1 MLCAHAPNLPQI
13 SLDSGDTSIIV
24 DGPAAASPSA
34 SVDGFKT
41 IGSRSA
47 VAHSPGDPDIYVT
60 GASDGYL
67 RKWSASGR
75 RLITKTAVGSIQTET
90 DRGDGR
96 VAPASGVGI
105 GGDGADKRSRVPG
118 IGALRWASGATEFV
132 LCGLSSGDVVL
143 VSPIDMTVLS
153 R

>member
-1 MLCAHAPNLPQI
+1 M

-24 DGPAAASPSA
+24 DGPAAAIPSA
-34 SVDGFKT
+34 PAEGFKT

-47 VAHSPGDPDIYVT
+47 VAHSPSDLDIYVT

-75 RLITKTAVGSIQTET
+75 HLITKTAVGSTLS
-90 DRGDGR
+90 DSDSGGGM
-96 VAPASGVGI
+96 VAPASGAEMGDDGVG
-105 GGDGADKRSRVPG
+105 RVSRVPG
-118 IGALRWASGATEFV
+118 IGALCWASGAAEFV

-143 VSPIDMTVLS
+143 VSPTDMTVLS